1 MVFWQGVGLAG
12 GNQQIEIAE
21 SLAFVVGKK
30 LFDWLT
36 NSLIIQLLNH
46 LFFYLYSTN
55 VDLLELTNNP
65 VETARAARLVYMSDT
80 MPGIRR
86 QPSKGQ
92 FNYVDAHGKAVDNP
106 DTLARIRS
114 LILPPAWENVWIS
127 PKENGHLQATG
138 IDTKNRKQYRY
149 HAKWNAIRSQTK
161 FFRMVAFGEALPL
174 LRERLAKDL
183 KKPAL
188 SREKVIAI
196 ALSVMEQTL
205 IRVGNATYEKEY
217 GSYGLT
223 TLKDRHVKV
232 EGTDM
237 RFSFK
242 GKKGIYHDITLHDR
256 RLSRLVKACRDIPG
270 KELFQYFDEN
280 GDRHPIDSG
289 MVNAYLHETMGDDFS
304 AKDFRTWAGT
314 VNALRLLAELEPC
327 ESAKE
332 SKKNVNTILDEVS
345 HKLGNTRTVCRKHY
359 VHPQIL
365 EAYEC
370 QDLNPYIKQKA
381 RFKQSSPYGLDGI
394 EKLLLK
400 FLKDQIKKTVEK

>member
-1 MVFWQGVGLAG
+1 M
-12 GNQQIEIAE
+12 
-21 SLAFVVGKK
+21 
-30 LFDWLT
+30 
-36 NSLIIQLLNH
+36 
-46 LFFYLYSTN
+46 
-55 VDLLELTNNP
+55 DLLELAHDP
-65 VETARAARLVYMSDT
+65 VETAKVARLVYMSDT
-80 MPGIRR
+80 MPGISR
-86 QPSKGQ
+86 QKSKDQ
-92 FNYVDAHGKAVDNP
+92 FSYADVHGKPIDNP
-106 DTLARIRS
+106 EMLARIRS
-114 LILPPAWENVWIS
+114 LMLPPAWENVWIS
-127 PKENGHLQATG
+127 PRANGHLQATG

-174 LRERLAKDL
+174 LRKRLASDL
-183 KKPAL
+183 KKPEL
-188 SREKVIAI
+188 SRDKVIAI

-205 IRVGNATYEKEY
+205 IRVGNAAYEKEY

-223 TLKDRHVKV
+223 TLKDRHVKLD
-232 EGTDM
+232 GTEV

-256 RLSRLVKACRDIPG
+256 RLSGLVKACRDIPG

-327 ESAKE
+327 ETDKE
-332 SKKNVNTILDEVS
+332 LKKNVNTVLDEVS

-381 RFKQSSPYGLDGI
+381 RFRQSSPYGLDGI

>member
-1 MVFWQGVGLAG
+1 VNLVELAH
-12 GNQQIEIAE
+12 
-21 SLAFVVGKK
+21 
-30 LFDWLT
+30 D
-36 NSLIIQLLNH
+36 
-46 LFFYLYSTN
+46 
-55 VDLLELTNNP
+55 P
-65 VETARAARLVYMSDT
+65 VETARAARLVYMNDS
-80 MPGIRR
+80 MPGIHR
-86 QPSKGQ
+86 QRSGDHFIYLDPRGQ
-92 FNYVDAHGKAVDNP
+92 PIDDP

-114 LILPPAWENVWIS
+114 LILPPVWENVWIS
-127 PKENGHLQATG
+127 PKVNGHLQATG
-138 IDTKNRKQYRY
+138 LDTKNRKQYRY
-149 HAKWNAIRSQTK
+149 HPKWNAIRSQTK
-161 FFRMVAFGEALPL
+161 FFRMVAFGEALPE
-174 LRERLAKDL
+174 LRKRLETDL
-183 KKPAL
+183 KTREL
-188 SREKVIAI
+188 TREKVIAV

-205 IRVGNATYEKEY
+205 IRVGNAAYEKEY

-223 TLKDRHVKV
+223 TLKDRHVKL
-232 EGTDM
+232 EGADV

-280 GDRHPIDSG
+280 GDRRAIDSG

-327 ESAKE
+327 ETEKE
-332 SKKNVNTILDEVS
+332 LKKNVNTVLDEVS
-345 HKLGNTRTVCRKHY
+345 HRLGNTRTVCRKHY

-370 QDLNPYIKQKA
+370 QDLNPYIKQKV
-381 RFKQSSPYGLDGI
+381 RFKQTSPYGLDGI

-400 FLKDQIKKTVEK
+400 FLKDEIKSVVSDRKAVKKQ

>member
-1 MVFWQGVGLAG
+1 M
-12 GNQQIEIAE
+12 
-21 SLAFVVGKK
+21 
-30 LFDWLT
+30 
-36 NSLIIQLLNH
+36 
-46 LFFYLYSTN
+46 
-55 VDLLELTNNP
+55 DLLELAHDP

-80 MPGIRR
+80 MPGISR
-86 QPSKGQ
+86 QQAKDQ
-92 FNYVDAHGKAVDNP
+92 FNYVDTHGNVIDNP

-114 LILPPAWENVWIS
+114 LILPPAWQNVWIS
-127 PKENGHLQATG
+127 PKANGHLQATG

-149 HAKWNAIRSQTK
+149 HPKWNAIRSQTK

-183 KKPAL
+183 KKPELA
-188 SREKVIAI
+188 REKVIAI

-205 IRVGNATYEKEY
+205 IRVGNAAYEKEY

-223 TLKDRHVKV
+223 TLKDRHVKL
-232 EGTDM
+232 EGTEM

-327 ESAKE
+327 ETEKE
-332 SKKNVNTILDEVS
+332 LKKNVNTVLDEVS

-381 RFKQSSPYGLDGI
+381 RFRQSSPYGLDGI

>member
-1 MVFWQGVGLAG
+1 M
-12 GNQQIEIAE
+12 
-21 SLAFVVGKK
+21 
-30 LFDWLT
+30 
-36 NSLIIQLLNH
+36 
-46 LFFYLYSTN
+46 
-55 VDLLELTNNP
+55 DLLELAHDP
-65 VETARAARLVYMSDT
+65 VETARAARLIYMNDT

-161 FFRMVAFGEALPL
+161 FFRMVAFGETLPL

-183 KKPAL
+183 KKPEL

-205 IRVGNATYEKEY
+205 IRVGNAAYEKEY

-242 GKKGIYHDITLHDR
+242 GKKGIYHDITLRDR

-270 KELFQYFDEN
+270 KELFQYIDEN

-327 ESAKE
+327 ESVKE

>member
-1 MVFWQGVGLAG
+1 M
-12 GNQQIEIAE
+12 
-21 SLAFVVGKK
+21 
-30 LFDWLT
+30 
-36 NSLIIQLLNH
+36 
-46 LFFYLYSTN
+46 
-55 VDLLELTNNP
+55 DLLELAHDP
-65 VETARAARLVYMSDT
+65 IETARAARLVYMSDT
-80 MPGIRR
+80 MPGISR
-86 QPSKGQ
+86 QPSKDQ
-92 FNYVDAHGKAVDNP
+92 FNYVDAKGKAIDDP
-106 DTLARIRS
+106 DTLTRIRS
-114 LILPPAWENVWIS
+114 LILPPAWQNVWIS
-127 PKENGHLQATG
+127 PKANGHLQATG

-183 KKPAL
+183 KKPEL
-188 SREKVIAI
+188 TREKVIAI

-205 IRVGNATYEKEY
+205 IRVGNAAYEKEY

-223 TLKDRHVKV
+223 TLKDRHVKL
-232 EGTDM
+232 EGTEA

-327 ESAKE
+327 ETDKE
-332 SKKNVNTILDEVS
+332 LKKNVNTVLDEVS